1 MGAITVKGDRRQP
14 GQHRIDLALEIG
26 LFPQLAFVR
35 QIDVRIGAVPM
46 GVIQN
51 RDRIIPFAARA
62 KRDRCVLRKAR
73 RCEARQF
80 RMQSPYHRTAAE
92 QRQRL
97 DKAIE
102 GQAQV
107 GLVLRIDKG
116 SSNGLQYF
124 ERPALAHRAPQGDN
138 LIERLASEPLHVD
151 LARTGVI
158 HAVPEPIKSTIGKAG
173 ALGQRQMAQ
182 QTSRRVAAKQG

>member
-1 MGAITVKGDRRQP
+1 MGAISVKGDRRQP

-107 GLVLRIDKG
+107 GLVLRIDNCR
-116 SSNGLQYF
+116 SNGLQYF
-124 ERPALAHRAPQGDN
+124 ERPALPHRAPQRGDFHA
-138 LIERLASEPLHVD
+138 ASEPINSMV
-151 LARTGVI
+151 R
-158 HAVPEPIKSTIGKAG
+158 KAS

-182 QTSRRVAAKQG
+182 SRWVAAKQG